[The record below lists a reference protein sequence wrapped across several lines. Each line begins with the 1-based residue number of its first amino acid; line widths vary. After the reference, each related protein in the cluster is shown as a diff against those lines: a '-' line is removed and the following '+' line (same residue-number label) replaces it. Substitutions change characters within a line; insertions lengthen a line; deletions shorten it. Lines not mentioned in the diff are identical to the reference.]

1 MGVNLTDFLLSQRYT
16 YNKNISIL
24 KIFQELKENS

>member
-1 MGVNLTDFLLSQRYT
+1 LLSQRYNT

-24 KIFQELKENS
+24 KIFQELEENS

>member
-1 MGVNLTDFLLSQRYT
+1 MGNLTKILLLQRYNT
-16 YNKNISIL
+16 YNKNIYNL